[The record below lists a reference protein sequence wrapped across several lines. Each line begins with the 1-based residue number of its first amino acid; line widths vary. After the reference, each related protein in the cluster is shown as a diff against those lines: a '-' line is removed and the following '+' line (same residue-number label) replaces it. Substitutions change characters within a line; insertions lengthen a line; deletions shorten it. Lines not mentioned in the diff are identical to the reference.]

1 MLGIYFTGT
10 GNSRYVLDIFLKKYD
25 KTADICALTDK
36 NITHFIKENE
46 KIIFSYPVQFSNI
59 PKILKDFVDKNRGL
73 WQEKHIFVIATM
85 GLFSGDGAGILA
97 RRLQKY
103 GARIEGGLHLQM
115 PDSIADEKA
124 LKRSLEKNKELV
136 WAAEQKIDK
145 AVRNLK
151 YGNPPQEGIGFLY
164 HMAGLF
170 GQRLYFYKKTQ
181 HYTDKL
187 KIDAQK
193 CVGCGKCAIQCPMKN
208 IHIEQNTAKASNQC
222 TMCYCCVNIC
232 SQQAI
237 TLLGKNVVEQGT
249 IEKYLGIVG
258 K

>member
-25 KTADICALTDK
+25 KTADMCALTDE
-36 NITHFIKENE
+36 NIAYFIKNNE

-59 PKILKDFVDKNRGL
+59 PKILKDFVDKNQRLWRG
-73 WQEKHIFVIATM
+73 KHIFVIATM

-103 GARIEGGLHLQM
+103 GAQIEGGLHLKM
-115 PDSIADEKA
+115 PDSIADEKV
-124 LKRSLEKNKELV
+124 LKRSLERNKALV
-136 WAAEQKIDK
+136 QAAEQKIDK

-151 YGNPPQEGIGFLY
+151 YGKPPQEGIGFWY
-164 HMAGLF
+164 YMVGLF
-170 GQRLYFYKKTQ
+170 GQRLYFYNKTKY
-181 HYTDKL
+181 YTDKL

-193 CVGCGKCAIQCPMKN
+193 CVGCGKCVTQCPMKN

-232 SQQAI
+232 PRQAI
-237 TLLGKNVVEQGT
+237 TLLGKKIVEQGT
-249 IEKYLGIVG
+249 IKKYL
-258 K
+258 